1 MELFNELIN
10 AGETCAAGLFEF
22 PERSNEYRYCNA
34 YKRFFESC
42 EFSPYD
48 GGKLFP
54 CGLCNENASNM
65 AVKPQFSYSLLI
77 DFGALRNK
85 CAEAAVLLSEEWNK
99 VTFFN
104 DTIHTVG
111 GAGYIHSILN
121 YPRILDEGLIG
132 YRNRLMNL
140 ESNDF
145 NDGMLLLLDGIE
157 TYRQR
162 LLAHLREVSAP
173 LELIAALEHVPE
185 NPPANLYEA
194 LVAWNFMYYID
205 GCDDIGRLD
214 NNLYRFYNGEDVT
227 DIIHEFFAHVDINNG
242 WSAALGS
249 DYNELTVQCI
259 KAVGNSR
266 RPNLQV
272 RIRPDM
278 PDAVWE
284 AICEALATGCGQPA
298 LYNENLFQKGLTEN
312 FPDIPPEDKIRMAFG
327 GCTETML
334 EGLSNVGSDDA
345 GIHLALV
352 YDRFTRANLNKFT
365 SFEDYYEALCV
376 KIAEEVNEALTVT
389 NNYRRT
395 RAMYRPHPIR
405 TLFTDDCID
414 TGRDFNDGGA
424 RYYWGVINVSGVI
437 NVIDSLLAVRTL
449 IFERNEYTADEFLTL
464 LDARDAEFLI
474 KSRQCPCFGVDDDN
488 ADTLAADLVNR
499 IYDGFNQQECYPRGK
514 YLPVSNQ
521 FVTYEYA
528 GHQVKATPDGRN
540 SGEPLCDSLGAV
552 HGKDTR
558 GPTALLNSVAKLP
571 LYRAVGTPVM
581 NLRIKKDHLRPAL
594 KPLVTGFFEKGG
606 MQLQISCISRE
617 DMLDAMEHPEKY
629 ENLIVRIGG
638 YSEYFNR
645 LSHALKLDV
654 IKRTEY

>member
-1 MELFNELIN
+1 MDLYNILID
-10 AGETCAAGLFEF
+10 AGEPCAAGLFEF

-34 YKRFFESC
+34 YKCFLESC

-54 CGLCNENASNM
+54 CGLSNEKANIM
-65 AVKPQFSYSLLI
+65 AVKPDFSYSLLI
-77 DFGALRNK
+77 DFKMLRNK
-85 CAEAAVLLSEEWNK
+85 CEEAATLLGEEWNK

-104 DTIHTVG
+104 ETIHTVG

-121 YPRILDEGLIG
+121 YPRIFDEGLNG
-132 YRNRLMNL
+132 YRTRIMSL

-145 NDGMLLLLDGIE
+145 NDGMILLLDGIE
-157 TYRQR
+157 TYRKR
-162 LLAHLREVSAP
+162 LLTHLNEISAP
-173 LELIAALEHVPE
+173 AELITALEHVP
-185 NPPANLYEA
+185 NNSPCNIYEA

-214 NNLYRFYNGEDVT
+214 SNLYKFYNGEDVV
-227 DIIHEFFAHVDINNG
+227 DIIHELFAHVDVNNG
-242 WSAALGS
+242 WSAAIGP

-259 KAVGNSR
+259 KAVKHSR
-266 RPNLQV
+266 RPNLQL
-272 RIRPDM
+272 RIKPDM
-278 PDAVWE
+278 PDEVWDAV
-284 AICEALATGCGQPA
+284 CEALATGCGQPA
-298 LYNENLFQKGLTEN
+298 LYNENLFQRGLTEE
-312 FPDIPPEDKIRMAFG
+312 FPEIPQEDKIRMAFG

-352 YDRFTRANLNKFT
+352 YDRFTRANLSKFT
-365 SFEDYYEALCV
+365 TFEAYYNSLCDE
-376 KIAEEVNEALTVT
+376 IAEEIDGALTVT
-389 NNYRRT
+389 NTYRKT
-395 RAMYRPHPIR
+395 RALHRPHPIR

-414 TGRDFNDGGA
+414 RQRDFNDDGA

-437 NVIDSLLAVRTL
+437 NVIDSLLVIRTL
-449 IFERNEYTADEFLTL
+449 IFERNEYNAEAFMRL
-464 LDARDAEFLI
+464 LDARDDTFLM
-474 KSRQCPCFGVDDDN
+474 KARQCPCFGVDDEV
-488 ADTLAADLVNR
+488 ADTLAADFMNR

-514 YLPVSNQ
+514 YFPVSNQ
-521 FVTYEYA
+521 FITYEYA
-528 GHQVKATPDGRN
+528 GHQVKATPDGRD

-571 LYRAVGTPVM
+571 LYRALGTPVM
-581 NLRIKKDHLRPAL
+581 NLRIKKEHLQPAL
-594 KPLVTGFFEKGG
+594 KPLVTGFFENGG

-617 DMLDAMEHPEKY
+617 DMLDALENPDKH

-638 YSEYFNR
+638 YSEFFNR
-645 LSHALKLDV
+645 LSRTLKSDV